1 MNRLYT
7 LIIENEKGEQLKLTD
22 NPNYDVLSV
31 EGTNPPKADIN
42 TVTVSGSDGSRF
54 NSSRLSERNL
64 VITLNIRPPTE
75 ENRIYLYK
83 YFRVKHTVRIYYRIE
98 NRNAYIDGYVES
110 FENNPFTPLQQPQ
123 ISVICPEPYWKELDE
138 LIVNFSNTINLF
150 SFPFSIESQGIEFSR
165 IEHFSQTIINTGDV
179 ATGGIIRFYATAQ
192 VSKPVFHNY
201 TNDTFFG
208 LDMDLYEGDS
218 VIINTQKGEKSL
230 TLLRGGMTLNILS
243 ERSENSS
250 WIVFEAGENQIG
262 YTADEGA
269 DYLDINVEIVRK
281 YEGM

>member
-1 MNRLYT
+1 MYT
-7 LIIENEKGEQLKLTD
+7 LIVENEKGEQLQLTD

-110 FENNPFTPLQQPQ
+110 FENNPFTTLQQPQ
-123 ISVICPEPYWKELDE
+123 ISIICPEPYWKELDE
-138 LIVNFSNTINLF
+138 LLVSFSHTVNLF
-150 SFPFSIESQGIEFSR
+150 SFPFSIDSQGMEFSR
-165 IEHFSQTIINTGDV
+165 IEHFSETVINTGDI
-179 ATGGIIRFYATAQ
+179 ATGGIIRFHATSQ

-201 TNDTFFG
+201 TNSTFFG
-208 LDMDLYEGDS
+208 LDMELYEGDT

-230 TLLRGGMTLNILS
+230 TLFRGGMALDMLS
-243 ERSENSS
+243 SRMENSK

-262 YTADEGA
+262 FTADDGTE
-269 DYLDINVEIVRK
+269 YLDVSIEIIRK

>member
-1 MNRLYT
+1 M
-7 LIIENEKGEQLKLTD
+7 IVENEKGEQLQLTN
-22 NPNYDVLSV
+22 NPDYDVLSV

-42 TVTVSGSDGSRF
+42 TVVMSSSDGSKF
-54 NSSRLSERNL
+54 NSARLSERNL
-64 VITLNIRPPTE
+64 VITLNICLPIE
-75 ENRIYLYK
+75 ENRIHLYK
-83 YFRVKHTVRIYYRIE
+83 YFRVKHKVRIYYKIGS
-98 NRNAYIDGYVES
+98 RNAYIDGYVES
-110 FENNPFTPLQQPQ
+110 FENNPFTQLQQPQ
-123 ISVICPEPYWKELDE
+123 ISIICPEPYWKELDE
-138 LIVNFSNTINLF
+138 LLVSFSNTVNLF
-150 SFPFSIESQGIEFSR
+150 SFPFEIESHGMEFSR
-165 IEHFSQTIINTGDV
+165 IEHFSETVINTGDI
-179 ATGGIIRFYATAQ
+179 ATGGIIRFHATSQ

-201 TNDTFFG
+201 TNNTFFG

>member
-1 MNRLYT
+1 M
-7 LIIENEKGEQLKLTD
+7 IVENEKGEQLQLTN
-22 NPNYDVLSV
+22 NPDYDVLSV

-42 TVTVSGSDGSRF
+42 TVVMSSSDGSKF
-54 NSSRLSERNL
+54 NSARLSERNL
-64 VITLNIRPPTE
+64 VITLNICPPIE
-75 ENRIYLYK
+75 ENRIHLYK
-83 YFRVKHTVRIYYRIE
+83 YFRVKHKVRIYYKIGS
-98 NRNAYIDGYVES
+98 RNAYIDGYVES
-110 FENNPFTPLQQPQ
+110 FENNPFTQLQQPQ

>member
-1 MNRLYT
+1 MYT
-7 LIIENEKGEQLKLTD
+7 LIVENEKGEQLQLTD

-64 VITLNIRPPTE
+64 VITLNIRPPIE
-75 ENRIYLYK
+75 ENRIHLYK
-83 YFRVKHTVRIYYRIE
+83 YFRVKHKVRIYYKIE

-138 LIVNFSNTINLF
+138 LLVSFSNTVNLF
-150 SFPFSIESQGIEFSR
+150 SFPFEIESQGMEFSR
-165 IEHFSQTIINTGDV
+165 IEHFSETVINTGDI
-179 ATGGIIRFYATAQ
+179 ATGGIIRFHATAQ

-201 TNDTFFG
+201 TNATFFG
-208 LDMDLYEGDS
+208 LDMELYEGDT

-230 TLLRGGMTLNILS
+230 TLFRGGMTLDMLS
-243 ERSENSS
+243 SRMEGSK
-250 WIVFEAGENQIG
+250 WIVFEPGENQIG
-262 YTADEGA
+262 FTSDDGTE
-269 DYLDINVEIVRK
+269 YLDVEVEIVRK

>member
-1 MNRLYT
+1 MYT
-7 LIIENEKGEQLKLTD
+7 FIVENEKGEQLQLTN
-22 NPNYDVLSV
+22 NPDYDVLSV

-42 TVTVSGSDGSRF
+42 TVVMSSSDGSKF
-54 NSSRLSERNL
+54 NSARLSERNL
-64 VITLNIRPPTE
+64 VITLNICPPIE
-75 ENRIYLYK
+75 ENRIHLYK
-83 YFRVKHTVRIYYRIE
+83 YFRVKHKVRIYYQIGS
-98 NRNAYIDGYVES
+98 RNAYIDGRVES
-110 FENNPFTPLQQPQ
+110 FENSPFTQLQQPQ

-269 DYLDINVEIVRK
+269 DYIDINVEIVRK

>member
-1 MNRLYT
+1 M
-7 LIIENEKGEQLKLTD
+7 
-22 NPNYDVLSV
+22 
-31 EGTNPPKADIN
+31 
-42 TVTVSGSDGSRF
+42 
-54 NSSRLSERNL
+54 
-64 VITLNIRPPTE
+64 
-75 ENRIYLYK
+75 
-83 YFRVKHTVRIYYRIE
+83 
-98 NRNAYIDGYVES
+98 ES

>member
-1 MNRLYT
+1 M
-7 LIIENEKGEQLKLTD
+7 IVENEKGEQLQLTN
-22 NPNYDVLSV
+22 NPDYDVLSV

-42 TVTVSGSDGSRF
+42 TVIMSGFDGSKF

-64 VITLNIRPPTE
+64 VITLNICQPIE
-75 ENRIYLYK
+75 ENRINLYK
-83 YFRVKHTVRIYYRIE
+83 YFRVKHKVRIYYQIGS
-98 NRNAYIDGYVES
+98 RNAYVDGRVES
-110 FENNPFTPLQQPQ
+110 FENSPFTQLQQPQ
-123 ISVICPEPYWKELDE
+123 ISVICPEPYWKELNE

-165 IEHFSQTIINTGDV
+165 IEHFSQAIINTGDV
-179 ATGGIIRFYATAQ
+179 ATGGIIRFYAAAQ